1 MTQGTLSAP
10 LSHLHPQLQPWKVG
24 DGCTSWFKTN
34 PAQARETSN
43 MRVADG
49 KDSAVPMPD
58 FIGHDTFGLPL
69 SRRMRD
75 GLTL

>member
-1 MTQGTLSAP
+1 
-10 LSHLHPQLQPWKVG
+10 
-24 DGCTSWFKTN
+24 
-34 PAQARETSN
+34 

-58 FIGHDTFGLPL
+58 LIGHDTFGLPL